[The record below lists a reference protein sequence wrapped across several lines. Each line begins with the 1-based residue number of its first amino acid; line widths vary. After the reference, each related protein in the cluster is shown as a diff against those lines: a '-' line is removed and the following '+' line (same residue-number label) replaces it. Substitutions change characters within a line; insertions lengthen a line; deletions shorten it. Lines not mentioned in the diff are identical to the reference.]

1 MTDLEKIRKWLAT
14 YPKFD
19 ILGKLQVDYVDKV
32 ATISSLAP
40 NGLEE
45 IEGKEDIL
53 GNTTITN
60 QYNFALY
67 AVFEKPPD
75 DDTRATYNA
84 DWVMDFQKWVQ
95 EQSAKKL
102 VPLFGN
108 TEEKETAKAQNGM
121 LIEQEDEGIAVY
133 IVQLS
138 ITYKTFYGGE

>member
-32 ATISSLAP
+32 AAISSLAP

>member
-19 ILGKLQVDYVDKV
+19 ILGKLQVDYIDKV
-32 ATISSLAP
+32 AAISSLAP
-40 NGLEE
+40 SGLEE
-45 IEGKEDIL
+45 IEKKEDIL
-53 GNTTITN
+53 GNSTITN

-75 DDTRATYNA
+75 DDIRAAYNA
-84 DWVMDFQKWVQ
+84 DWVMEFQKWVQ
-95 EQSAKKL
+95 EQGVKNL

-121 LIEQEDEGIAVY
+121 LFEQEDEGLAVY